1 MTDTQI
7 GAAAPE
13 RAAGFGTRMGRALR
27 LRCPH
32 CGRGR
37 VVRTWLHMR
46 ERCSACGIRTARGE
60 DDFMLGAMVFNIAFA
75 EGLLALLLVGVA
87 VATWPDVPWRFLQF
101 GGPALMVIAPV
112 AFLPFSRTLWMA
124 FEPVYFPVSAEEWEQ
139 GREWVENGG
148 ERGAGNGEPRDG
160 R

>member
-1 MTDTQI
+1 MTASADMRATSA
-7 GAAAPE
+7 GRAPGM
-13 RAAGFGTRMGRALR
+13 ATRMGRAMR

-37 VVRTWLHMR
+37 VVASWFRMR
-46 ERCSACGIRTARGE
+46 ERCPACGIRTARGE

-75 EGLLALLLVGVA
+75 EGLLALVLVGVA

-101 GGPALMVIAPV
+101 GGPVLMVLAPI

-124 FEPVYFPVSAEEWEQ
+124 FEPLYFPVTAEEAEE
-139 GREWVENGG
+139 GREQVR
-148 ERGAGNGEPRDG
+148 EREGAGARGVK
-160 R
+160 